1 VVRGPQI
8 MQGYW
13 QRSDATAETIV
24 DGWLHTGDIA
34 KMDDEGYF
42 YIVDRK
48 KDMIICG
55 GYNVYPRDIEEVLF
69 EHPKIAEATAI
80 GVPHPTRGEQVKVF
94 VVLKLGESASAD
106 EIIAYC
112 KDKLATYK
120 LPTEVEFIDTLPK
133 TNVGK
138 VLKKDLRASEMA
150 KRSH

>member
-1 VVRGPQI
+1 
-8 MQGYW
+8 M
-13 QRSDATAETIV
+13 

-34 KMDDEGYF
+34 KMDEDGYF

-69 EHPKIAEATAI
+69 EHPQIAEATAI
-80 GVPHPTRGEQVKVF
+80 GVPHPSRGEQVKVF
-94 VVLKLGESASAD
+94 VVLKMGEKATAED
-106 EIIAYC
+106 IIEYC

-120 LPTEVEFIDTLPK
+120 LPTEIEFMDELPK

-138 VLKKDLRASEMA
+138 VLKKDLRAEELV
-150 KRSH
+150 KRDQA